1 MRLGTEF
8 LPKLEEGNLWI
19 RALLPP
25 TITLDAGRDTVNK
38 IRDVIASYPPVRTV
52 VSEQG
57 RGEDAT
63 DPDGSFVAEFFVPL
77 KPFEEWPAG
86 LTKPKLVK
94 ELAERLENEFIGIDF
109 NFSQYIQD
117 NIEEAVSGVKGEN
130 SIKIFGRD
138 LAELE
143 RLSKAVKDELAKVPG
158 VTDPGAFNL
167 LGQPNLVIQVDRAK
181 AARYGITVSDMN
193 TVVQA
198 AIGGQEVT
206 RIYEGEMNFALAVR
220 LAPQYRDNIDAIR
233 SVPVALP
240 NSDPKSSTAYIA
252 LGDVA
257 EVRLETGA
265 AYIYRQNTERFVPIK
280 YSVRGRDLGSTVAD
294 AQARIAKNVQLKEG
308 YRLEWSGE
316 FGALVDA
323 KKRLAIIIPLSL
335 VLIMM
340 LLYSLFNSVRDSL
353 LALSGI
359 PFAACGG
366 ILGLYLFGLNAS
378 VSAAVGFISLFGVSA
393 MDGILLVSYI
403 RRRLDEGFGKEDAII
418 GAAQARMRQIF
429 MTGFSACIGL
439 VPAAISTGIGSQ
451 VQQPLACVIVG
462 GMLLSPICS
471 LLVIPILA
479 RLAMPTVRRTA
490 ARSGRVAE
498 TGPAE

>member
-1 MRLGTEF
+1 MRPISIG
-8 LPKLEEGNLWI
+8 
-19 RALLPP
+19 R
-25 TITLDAGRDTVNK
+25 TL
-38 IRDVIASYPPVRTV
+38 S
-52 VSEQG
+52 VSC
-57 RGEDAT
+57 
-63 DPDGSFVAEFFVPL
+63 
-77 KPFEEWPAG
+77 
-86 LTKPKLVK
+86 
-94 ELAERLENEFIGIDF
+94 
-109 NFSQYIQD
+109 
-117 NIEEAVSGVKGEN
+117 
-130 SIKIFGRD
+130 
-138 LAELE
+138 
-143 RLSKAVKDELAKVPG
+143 
-158 VTDPGAFNL
+158 
-167 LGQPNLVIQVDRAK
+167 
-181 AARYGITVSDMN
+181 
-193 TVVQA
+193 
-198 AIGGQEVT
+198 
-206 RIYEGEMNFALAVR
+206 
-220 LAPQYRDNIDAIR
+220 
-233 SVPVALP
+233 
-240 NSDPKSSTAYIA
+240 
-252 LGDVA
+252 
-257 EVRLETGA
+257 
-265 AYIYRQNTERFVPIK
+265 PIK

-316 FGALVDA
+316 FGALVEA

-403 RRRLDEGFGKEDAII
+403 RRRLDEGFGKEEAII

-471 LLVIPILA
+471 LLVIPTLA
-479 RLAMPTVRRTA
+479 RLVDADRATDGAGRSRTA
-490 ARSGRVAE
+490 PPSRDPRNRNCGSACPLGRLHSSPTRPTALLITGQNSRTNASVVIEPTRRSTRRRADRRRHRSSPAGTRLPRGCRAQARA
-498 TGPAE
+498 